1 MLFLLKIL
9 ILLILLGLIT
19 YFILQRSVIK
29 ITRTPV
35 WILWLIMM
43 TPALIWITW
52 MLIYP
57 QKQVPLALIIIPL
70 ALIIIPFILC
80 PYLYWLLLQWRR
92 HIPDQSKKENSSYHS
107 QTEIDS
113 TQTINH
119 TVPKLAIDK
128 TEETN
133 LRNCFPW
140 TVYYLRNLEYKPQ
153 AVICRG
159 QLRSNSEE
167 AYQTVQENVEGKF
180 GDRFLVVFQNSFQGQ
195 PFFALV
201 PNPSCSKNK
210 NQESQEYK
218 ILRIM
223 LTLGLLLITLCTTIY
238 YGATKIIGISEN
250 AIHNNPNLYI
260 QGLPYAIALI
270 LIHGCHEFGHYIIAQ
285 LYKIPTTLPYFIP
298 VPYFLGTFGAFIR
311 MQSPVP
317 NRKSLFDISI
327 AGPIAG
333 LVVTIP
339 LLIWGLSH
347 SSIVPLSEDSG
358 ILSIDSLNPT
368 FSFLL
373 TLLSKLALGAK
384 LTYNKSIDLHPVA
397 VAGYIGLVVTAYNL
411 MPIGKLDGGHIVH
424 AMFGQRTGMVI
435 GQISRFLLLVL
446 ACINKEFLFLAIF
459 LFLLPLADE
468 PALNDVSELDNQRD
482 FLGLLMLGLL
492 VIILL
497 PAPKFL
503 MQWLNF

>member
-1 MLFLLKIL
+1 MLF
-9 ILLILLGLIT
+9 LLILLGLIT
-19 YFILQRSVIK
+19 YFILRRSISK

-43 TPALIWITW
+43 TPALIWTTW

-57 QKQVPLALIIIPL
+57 EKQVPP

-80 PYLYWLLLQWRR
+80 PYLYWLLVQWRR
-92 HIPDQSKKENSSYHS
+92 HLPEQSKTENSSYHS

-113 TQTINH
+113 TQNIKH

-167 AYQTVQENVEGKF
+167 AYQTVRENVQGKF
-180 GDRFLVVFQNSFQGQ
+180 GDRFLVVFQNSFQGK

-223 LTLGLLLITLCTTIY
+223 LTLGLLLITLFTTTLV
-238 YGATKIIGISEN
+238 GARDIVGISQN
-250 AIHNNPNLYI
+250 AIYHNPNLLI

-270 LIHGCHEFGHYIIAQ
+270 LILGCHEFGHYIIAQ

-298 VPYFLGTFGAFIR
+298 VLSFLGTFGAFIR

-333 LVVTIP
+333 LIVTIP

-446 ACINKEFLFLAIF
+446 AFINKEFLFLAIF

-497 PAPKFL
+497 PAPKML

>member
-1 MLFLLKIL
+1 MLF
-9 ILLILLGLIT
+9 LLILLGLIT
-19 YFILQRSVIK
+19 YFILKRSVSK

-43 TPALIWITW
+43 TPALIWTTW

-57 QKQVPLALIIIPL
+57 QKQVPS

-80 PYLYWLLLQWRR
+80 PYLYWFLVQWRR
-92 HIPDQSKKENSSYHS
+92 HLPNQSDKSKIENSSYHT
-107 QTEIDS
+107 QTEINS

-119 TVPKLAIDK
+119 TAPRLSIDK

-167 AYQTVQENVEGKF
+167 AYQTVRENVEGKF
-180 GDRFLVVFQNSFQGQ
+180 GDRFLVIFQNSFQDK

-201 PNPSCSKNK
+201 PNPGCSKNK
-210 NQESQEYK
+210 TKESQEYK
-218 ILRIM
+218 RPIVLA
-223 LTLGLLLITLCTTIY
+223 LGLLLITLFTTTLV
-238 YGATKIIGISEN
+238 GAREIVGISED
-250 AIHNNPNLYI
+250 AILIDPNLLI

-270 LIHGCHEFGHYIIAQ
+270 LILGCHEFGHFLVAQ

-298 VPYFLGTFGAFIR
+298 VPFFLGTFGAFIR

-358 ILSIDSLNPT
+358 ILSIDSLSPT

-373 TLLSKLALGAK
+373 TILSKLALGAK

-411 MPIGKLDGGHIVH
+411 MPIGQLDGGHIVH

-446 ACINKEFLFLAIF
+446 AFINKEFVFLAIF

-482 FLGLLMLGLL
+482 FLGLFMLGLL

-497 PAPKFL
+497 PAPKML

>member
-1 MLFLLKIL
+1 MLFLLIL
-9 ILLILLGLIT
+9 FFLLILLGLIT
-19 YFILQRSVIK
+19 YFILRRSISQ

-35 WILWLIMM
+35 WILWLIML
-43 TPALIWITW
+43 TPALIWTTW
-52 MLIYP
+52 MLLYP
-57 QKQVPLALIIIPL
+57 EKQVPP

-80 PYLYWLLLQWRR
+80 PYLYWLLLQWR
-92 HIPDQSKKENSSYHS
+92 HHLPDQSKKENSSYHS

-159 QLRSNSEE
+159 QLRSNSEV

-180 GDRFLVVFQNSFQGQ
+180 GDRFLVVFQNSFQGK

-218 ILRIM
+218 IRIM
-223 LTLGLLLITLCTTIY
+223 LTLGLLLITLFTTTFV
-238 YGATKIIGISEN
+238 GAREIVGISEN
-250 AIHNNPNLYI
+250 AIQYNPNLLI
-260 QGLPYAIALI
+260 QGLPYAITLI
-270 LIHGCHEFGHYIIAQ
+270 LILGCREFGHYIMAQ
-285 LYKIPTTLPYFIP
+285 LYKISTTLPYFIP
-298 VPYFLGTFGAFIR
+298 VPFFLGTFGAFIR

-327 AGPIAG
+327 ARPIAG

-373 TLLSKLALGAK
+373 TILSKLALGAK

-411 MPIGKLDGGHIVH
+411 MPIGQLDGGHIVH

-446 ACINKEFLFLAIF
+446 AFINKEFLFLAIF

-497 PAPKFL
+497 PAPKML
-503 MQWLNF
+503 MQWLNL